1 MRLDFQFRCLVGVNS
16 VVRYRETQKGSN
28 AGTGITGKWN
38 EKLEWLTPKQP
49 GQLAVDFANETDVL
63 RFTNRYGPLENSLSD
78 FTTRLAPDDWRVE
91 KVSRLASRLPPFR
104 FPESEW
110 RDRQE
115 QFRMIW
121 ETLPVELRLD
131 ECRIFP
137 HIVGI
142 EDLVI
147 TRKGFRLPVK
157 GAFGFVADRLIFRAF
172 TLWELLLLD
181 LSSVGRERLRKC
193 ECPKCEK
200 SYFVGKSSA
209 KFCEDSACRR
219 WGRNQTKLNW
229 WNANRRD
236 VGIPT
241 TKQKRNGRKHGTQKT
256 R

>member
-193 ECPKCEK
+193 EK